1 MVTSGL
7 NFGEMEHERHRLPL
21 PIAEINNEK
30 TKTETKTNK
39 NEKKDSR
46 NIGESYLP
54 QTFDFFPLIFLK
66 NYLLKKLPILN

>member
-1 MVTSGL
+1 VVTSGL

-30 TKTETKTNK
+30 TKTNK

-46 NIGESYLP
+46 NIGESYLL
-54 QTFDFFPLIFLK
+54 QIFDIFLLSFLE
-66 NYLLKKLPILN
+66 NHFAD